1 MKKNLLLFVLF
12 AVLLVALLSAE
23 AAPEPAG
30 SMDNFTEIQP
40 YENLFTDVPM
50 DKWYAPYVGKAYS
63 YGLTAGV
70 GEGRFDPGGTLSVAE
85 AVAMA
90 DRVHSIYFTGARDFA
105 EGDPWYAPYADYA
118 LENGI
123 LVEAPSDYTDAIT
136 RARFA
141 SLLSRSMPEEALE
154 YISMVEDNSIPDVT
168 SDSPYYADIYIL
180 YRAGIL
186 SGCDDQGSARPDD
199 PITRAEAAAILSRM
213 ADRSERRSITLPP
226 TVIMYAADGSTQTV
240 NENMVA
246 ANEAVGWYRY
256 PVTRIYSVG
265 GEIKVIPAQE
275 KEAWLKAGWYA
286 GQIAV
291 LPSNFSSTT
300 TLPAISINTGEPI
313 SKTDAYTSCTVSVF
327 NVGEDMALS
336 NVTGGIRV
344 RGNSS
349 AHSNPPPYRIKFDE
363 KQNLL
368 GLNDGAKT
376 KSWVLLT
383 DSDGVV
389 AGIKN
394 DIAFRL
400 GRTLLEPDGYYCSDA
415 RYVHVYLNGSF
426 WGVYLLAE
434 QNQVNKNRVD
444 IYEPEEGYTGTD
456 IGYFVE
462 LDNYSESPYFV
473 MNYDRA
479 TVTDVKGNKGTFRSH
494 TYAVKSD
501 VYDQSQVDFI
511 AKYVRGAFK
520 IVYEACEKGNY
531 LTFDENWNVIPS
543 SYQSARET
551 VEAVID
557 VRSFVDMYILY
568 EIMHDYDVGGGSFYL
583 CVDFSDGSKY
593 TKLTCNAPWDFNWTC
608 MGSTTTYFAGTWNIP
623 SAALGDRSNPW
634 FIVLFKQ
641 DWFQDLIKEK
651 WAEAGGGTALNACV
665 QEEIS
670 ILDTNTADIKRKN
683 SGAVSSGKA
692 YLDWITRRINWL
704 DSVWKNKL
712 A

>member
-1 MKKNLLLFVLF
+1 MKKNLMLFVLF
-12 AVLLVALLSAE
+12 AALLVALPSAK
-23 AAPEPAG
+23 AAPAQAG
-30 SMDNFTEIQP
+30 SMDNFTEILP
-40 YENLFTDVPM
+40 YENLFTDVPAG
-50 DKWYAPYVGKAYS
+50 KWYAPYVGKAYS
-63 YGLTAGV
+63 YGLIAGV
-70 GEGRFDPGGTLSVAE
+70 GGGHFDPGGTLSVAE

-90 DRVHSIYFTGARDFA
+90 DRVHSIYFTGTKDFA
-105 EGDPWYAPYADYA
+105 EGDPWYVPYVDYA

-123 LVEAPSDYTDAIT
+123 LAEAPSDYADAIT

-141 SLLSRSMPEEALE
+141 SLLSRAMPIEALE
-154 YISMVEDNSIPDVT
+154 NISSVENDSIPDVA
-168 SDSPYYADIYIL
+168 SDSPYCADIYML

-186 SGCDDQGSARPDD
+186 SGSDDRGSARPNDS
-199 PITRAEAAAILSRM
+199 ITRAEAAAILTRM

-226 TVIMYAADGSTQTV
+226 PVIMYAADGRTKAVKAS
-240 NENMVA
+240 MVA

-256 PVTRIYSVG
+256 PVMRIYSVSG
-265 GEIKVIPAQE
+265 DNKVIPVQE
-275 KEAWLKAGWYA
+275 KNDWIKAGWYA
-286 GQIAV
+286 GHIAA
-291 LPSNFSSTT
+291 LPSNFKSTT
-300 TLPAISINTGEPI
+300 TLPAISINTNGPI
-313 SKTDAYTSCTVSVF
+313 SKTDEYTSCTVSVF

-336 NVTGGIRV
+336 GVTGGIRV
-344 RGNSS
+344 RGNAS
-349 AHSNPPPYRIKFDE
+349 AVANPPPYRIKFDK

-383 DSDGVV
+383 DADGAV

-415 RYVHVYLNGSF
+415 RYVHVYLNGKF

-444 IYEPEEGYTGTD
+444 VYEPEEGYTGTD
-456 IGYFVE
+456 IGYLVE
-462 LDNYSESPYFV
+462 LDNYSETPYFV
-473 MNYDRA
+473 MNYEHA
-479 TVTDVKGNKGTFRSH
+479 TVKDVNGKKGTFRSH

-520 IVYEACEKGNY
+520 IVYEACEKGNF
-531 LTFDENWNVIPS
+531 LTFDKDWNVVPS
-543 SYQSARET
+543 SYKSAKEA
-551 VEAVID
+551 VEAAID
-557 VRSFVDMYILY
+557 VRSFADMYILY

-583 CVDFSDGSKY
+583 CVDFSEGSKY

-623 SAALGDRSNPW
+623 SKALGDRSNPW
-634 FIVLFKQ
+634 FMVLFKQ
-641 DWFQDLIKEK
+641 GWFRDLIKEK

-665 QEEIS
+665 QEELS
-670 ILDTNTADIKRKN
+670 IIDANMADIKRKN
-683 SGAVSSGKA
+683 GDAVSSGKV
-692 YLDWITRRINWL
+692 YLGWITERINWL
-704 DSVWKNKL
+704 DSVWKK
-712 A
+712 